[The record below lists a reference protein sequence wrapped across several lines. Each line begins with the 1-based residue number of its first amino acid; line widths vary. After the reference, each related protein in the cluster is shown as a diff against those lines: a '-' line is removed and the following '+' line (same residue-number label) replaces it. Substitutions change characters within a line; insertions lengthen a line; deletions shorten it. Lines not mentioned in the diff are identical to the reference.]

1 MLRLPPSAV
10 ARRIAAFVFFAVAS
24 HANTDLA
31 VDKMALVDAVNDI
44 VIAEFDP
51 LESGTTLYL
60 DELPAQI
67 NVVATTL
74 QSVGSMR
81 FKVNGNHFRTETN
94 PPFAMAG
101 DSSGNYHDWGP
112 SPGTYLIGAQAFEN
126 AGGNGDSGT
135 EHVIVV
141 TVAATRPVT
150 TSSSTTSS
158 SVTTSS
164 STWTFTSSSSTTTSS
179 SSASLTTTS
188 TATVSSTTA
197 TSLTSSSSS
206 TRSTRTTTS
215 TASSSSTT
223 STRTTT
229 SSATVS
235 SSTSTSLTSSSSSTT
250 STTTTPLT
258 RTVSS
263 STTSTTS
270 LSTST
275 SLTTSTAL
283 SVTSSSSTSATFSTS
298 LSTTVSTSSTVLTST
313 SSSVSTTVTTSTSSS
328 TSTLSA
334 SSTFTTVSSSITT
347 TAATSS
353 SVTKMPRTSTSTT
366 SLSST
371 VSSSDCNTSIG
382 VPRVLLPDSLMQS
395 PHGEILSKS
404 LEAASTFFCEDGGLH
419 GTTTA
424 VGAVTAIKLTA
435 QTDPVVLDLNTSEDS
450 LPMKIVLPQSLLQV
464 LLQSGNAMMVFTEV
478 AAELA
483 PAFAVQGVDGED
495 VVLSSRLVE
504 LSFISENAGSLT
516 LLNVSGSEGIVF
528 SFASRAPLE
537 DERCGFFDPKLG
549 AWSEEGVEFLA
560 HYEVHGESINR
571 SWCRTTHTSLFALLQ
586 TLPVD
591 RAIGAGAFI
600 DVKSYAGAVVL
611 CVNFAVICCLL
622 LCIVLLRRVRKPTT
636 GHVKLVTQRLVHGH
650 KAKVR
655 TLSFK
660 LSDLPGEVDVEGGP
674 AAQPKVHVRWDEDLS
689 ILEDLHYLRRGR
701 RQVVVNLNIG
711 PPQRKV
717 DSADSYRDPLRETV
731 RPQCSTN
738 VDAGAHLERE
748 PSETE
753 PSSQANELVLSS
765 LDEAVDVISAG
776 VDDLY
781 FLETDSIVSAG
792 LDGFVL
798 YVPPSEAYLEGEWV
812 LYFSST
818 LACMVPA
825 RVAGPGTF
833 QSEDPSELPS
843 YACRVGLRNQ
853 LREAVPLRALR
864 PVLQAGE
871 HVEVYSE
878 KAWMPGVV
886 RTTPPSRRPPHL
898 WTFRVRLE
906 DQKRQDLE
914 VPLSM
919 LRRRFLAGEQVEAY
933 LGRGAGWVSAIVSDT
948 VVEIPLATTWS
959 QRSEASMTSV
969 PSILDMDLQL
979 ANLDTTVRIFLD
991 SSKQEVELP
1000 TSQLRSCRQSKL

>member
-1 MLRLPPSAV
+1 
-10 ARRIAAFVFFAVAS
+10 
-24 HANTDLA
+24 
-31 VDKMALVDAVNDI
+31 
-44 VIAEFDP
+44 
-51 LESGTTLYL
+51 
-60 DELPAQI
+60 
-67 NVVATTL
+67 
-74 QSVGSMR
+74 
-81 FKVNGNHFRTETN
+81 
-94 PPFAMAG
+94 
-101 DSSGNYHDWGP
+101 
-112 SPGTYLIGAQAFEN
+112 
-126 AGGNGDSGT
+126 
-135 EHVIVV
+135 
-141 TVAATRPVT
+141 
-150 TSSSTTSS
+150 
-158 SVTTSS
+158 
-164 STWTFTSSSSTTTSS
+164 
-179 SSASLTTTS
+179 
-188 TATVSSTTA
+188 
-197 TSLTSSSSS
+197 
-206 TRSTRTTTS
+206 
-215 TASSSSTT
+215 
-223 STRTTT
+223 
-229 SSATVS
+229 
-235 SSTSTSLTSSSSSTT
+235 
-250 STTTTPLT
+250 
-258 RTVSS
+258 
-263 STTSTTS
+263 
-270 LSTST
+270 
-275 SLTTSTAL
+275 
-283 SVTSSSSTSATFSTS
+283 
-298 LSTTVSTSSTVLTST
+298 
-313 SSSVSTTVTTSTSSS
+313 
-328 TSTLSA
+328 
-334 SSTFTTVSSSITT
+334 
-347 TAATSS
+347 
-353 SVTKMPRTSTSTT
+353 
-366 SLSST
+366 
-371 VSSSDCNTSIG
+371 
-382 VPRVLLPDSLMQS
+382 MQS
-395 PHGEILSKS
+395 PQGEILSKS
-404 LEAASTFFCEDGGLH
+404 LEAASKFFCEDGDLH

-435 QTDPVVLDLNTSEDS
+435 QTDPVVLELNTSEDS
-450 LPMKIVLPQSLLQV
+450 FPMKIVLPPSLLQA
-464 LLQSGNAMMVFTEV
+464 LLQNGNAMMVFTEV

-483 PAFAVQGVDGED
+483 PAFAAQGVDGED
-495 VVLSSRLVE
+495 VVLLSRLVE
-504 LSFISENAGSLT
+504 LSFMSENAGALT

-537 DERCGFFDPKLG
+537 DERCGFFDPELG
-549 AWSEEGVEFLA
+549 AWSEEGIDFLA
-560 HYEVHGESINR
+560 YYEVHGESINR

-600 DVKSYAGAVVL
+600 DVKSYAGALVL

-636 GHVKLVTQRLVHGH
+636 GHVKLVTQQPVHGR
-650 KAKVR
+650 KEKVR

-660 LSDLPGEVDVEGGP
+660 LSDLPGEVDVEGGS
-674 AAQPKVHVRWDEDLS
+674 AAQPKVHVQWEEDLS

-717 DSADSYRDPLRETV
+717 DPADSYRDPLRETV
-731 RPQCSTN
+731 RPQCSMN

-753 PSSQANELVLSS
+753 PSSQSNELVLAS

-798 YVPPSEAYLEGEWV
+798 HVPPSEAYLEGEWV

-825 RVAGPGTF
+825 RVAGPGNF
-833 QSEDPSELPS
+833 QSNDPSELPS

-864 PVLQAGE
+864 PVLEAGE

-914 VPLSM
+914 VPLNM

-933 LGRGAGWVSAIVSDT
+933 LGRGAGWVSAIVCDT
-948 VVEIPLATTWS
+948 VIEMPLATTWS

-979 ANLDTTVRIFLD
+979 ANLEPLCG
-991 SSKQEVELP
+991 SSLTPRSKRWSFQPRSCEVVV
-1000 TSQLRSCRQSKL
+1000 SQSCRWKNFAPGAELRSVVVR